1 MLLKNERN
9 IKGKP
14 KVHYS
19 LVKYNKKGSYDI
31 LKEIIEHVT
40 LVQLLDSLGNVNHD
54 ISIVGYWIF
63 ESNYIKALVLNIK
76 SLDMICAP
84 SGCEEQVD
92 EFEKLFT
99 TVRYICFDARL
110 KNN

>member
-1 MLLKNERN
+1 M
-9 IKGKP
+9 
-14 KVHYS
+14 HYS

-54 ISIVGYWIF
+54 ISIVGSWIF
-63 ESNYIKALVLNIK
+63 DSNHKKALLRKRK

-84 SGCEEQVD
+84 YVGEEQAS
-92 EFEKLFT
+92 EFETVFYA
-99 TVRYICFDARL
+99 VRYIFFDARS
-110 KNN
+110 KKD